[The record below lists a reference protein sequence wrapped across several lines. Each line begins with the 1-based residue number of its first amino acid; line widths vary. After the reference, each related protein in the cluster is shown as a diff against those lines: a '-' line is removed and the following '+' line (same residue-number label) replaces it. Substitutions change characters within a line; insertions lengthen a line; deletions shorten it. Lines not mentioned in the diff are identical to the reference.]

1 MTDEQIT
8 RLQQKY
14 PEFKYHIKTYT
25 ALEPKD

>member
-8 RLQQKY
+8 QLQQQY

-25 ALEPKD
+25 AFEPKD